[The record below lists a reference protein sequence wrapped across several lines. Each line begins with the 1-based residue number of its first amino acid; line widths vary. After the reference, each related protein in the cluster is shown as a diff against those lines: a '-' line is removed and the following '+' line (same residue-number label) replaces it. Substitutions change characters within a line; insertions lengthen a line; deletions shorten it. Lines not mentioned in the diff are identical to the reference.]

1 MKLISHKLKAIYAFK
16 FIYLKIIY
24 NMLNTDGKAKVF
36 IVGHNRL
43 TDASIPSTEDIK
55 TGREKTQCLTIDRI
69 EVK

>member
-1 MKLISHKLKAIYAFK
+1 
-16 FIYLKIIY
+16 
-24 NMLNTDGKAKVF
+24 MLNTDGKAKVF